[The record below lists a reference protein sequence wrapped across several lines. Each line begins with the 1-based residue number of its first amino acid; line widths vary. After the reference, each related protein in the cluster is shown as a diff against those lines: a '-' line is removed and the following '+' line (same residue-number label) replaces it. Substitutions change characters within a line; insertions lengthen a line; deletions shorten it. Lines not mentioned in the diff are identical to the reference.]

1 MPTEQQNN
9 QVEQWQMPPH
19 VLAFPV
25 RLDSGEELSEI
36 PLRPINVAEH
46 RAALA
51 RAGKDDDAQFEALVE
66 VATGL
71 APSVLEQLK
80 QPDYVSLV
88 ERIYNYIKMPPSY
101 FTGVELDSPDD
112 FALLVPIRAFV
123 EGVPKIVDRLQIE
136 VPPMKVS
143 KMMRKLKTANE
154 RADFV
159 TSHCVGL
166 SVPDVQ
172 GLSLPDW
179 SHLQERLND
188 FLNKPGAFF
197 QSATST

>member
-1 MPTEQQNN
+1 MSIELQND
-9 QVEQWQMPPH
+9 QGEPWKMPPH
-19 VLAFPV
+19 ALTFPV
-25 RLDSGEELSEI
+25 VLDGGEKLHEI
-36 PLRPINVAEH
+36 PLRPISVAEH

-51 RAGKDDDAQFEALVE
+51 KAGKDDDAQFEALVE

-71 APSVLEQLK
+71 PPSVLEQLK

-88 ERIYNYIKMPPSY
+88 ERIYNYIKMPPSF
-101 FTGVELDSPDD
+101 FTGVAPESPDD

-123 EGVPKIVDRLQIE
+123 DGVPKIVDRLQIE
-136 VPPMKVS
+136 VPAMKVS
-143 KMMRKLKTANE
+143 KMMRKLKTAND

-159 TSHCVGL
+159 TAHCVGL

-172 GLSLPDW
+172 SLSLPDW